1 MTRHGIPA
9 VLASPQHPEAPSPHR
24 PIAPS
29 SATEP
34 EMPYDVL
41 ATSHTPALII
51 YLLDVSASMRLPLG
65 GRRRLDVMLEA
76 LDAVI
81 EEMVSRSMT
90 GENISSRYKIGM
102 LAYSDGVHDL
112 LDGVRTIEY
121 VANRGAPELEVMR
134 KSEAALAFAEAER
147 MLLAELPLL
156 QRGPAPLVCHLT
168 DGEYTG
174 PDPEPIVDRIKALSV
189 ADGNVLVENI
199 FISDKIVTAPIQDA
213 RTWTGITR
221 DTPFAADYALK
232 LRSMSSVLPDT
243 YCTWLNESGYHITP
257 GAYMMLPGESPELV
271 ALGFQMSRASDLK
284 PDLARPR

>member
-9 VLASPQHPEAPSPHR
+9 VLASPHR
-24 PIAPS
+24 RPTART

-76 LDAVI
+76 LDAVV

-90 GENISSRYKIGM
+90 GENISSRYRIGM
-102 LAYSDGVHDL
+102 LAYSDSEHDL

-134 KSEAALAFAEAER
+134 KSEAAL
-147 MLLAELPLL
+147 
-156 QRGPAPLVCHLT
+156 
-168 DGEYTG
+168 
-174 PDPEPIVDRIKALSV
+174 
-189 ADGNVLVENI
+189 
-199 FISDKIVTAPIQDA
+199 
-213 RTWTGITR
+213 
-221 DTPFAADYALK
+221 
-232 LRSMSSVLPDT
+232 
-243 YCTWLNESGYHITP
+243 
-257 GAYMMLPGESPELV
+257 
-271 ALGFQMSRASDLK
+271 
-284 PDLARPR
+284 

>member
-1 MTRHGIPA
+1 
-9 VLASPQHPEAPSPHR
+9 
-24 PIAPS
+24 
-29 SATEP
+29 
-34 EMPYDVL
+34 MPYDVL

-51 YLLDVSASMRLPLG
+51 YLLDVSASMRLQLG

-76 LDAVI
+76 LDAVV

-90 GENISSRYKIGM
+90 GENISSRYRIGM

-112 LDGVRTIEY
+112 LDGIRSIEY

-147 MLLAELPLL
+147 MLLAELPNL
-156 QRGPAPLVCHLT
+156 QHGPAPLVCHLT

-189 ADGNVLVENI
+189 YDGNVLVENI
-199 FISDKIVTAPIQDA
+199 FISDKIVSTPIDDA
-213 RTWTGITR
+213 RTWTGIT
-221 DTPFAADYALK
+221 DNTPFAADYASK

-243 YCTWLNESGYHITP
+243 YCTWLNESGYHIMP

-284 PDLARPR
+284 PDIASR